1 MKIKVK
7 VYDRIPDSVIRKC
20 SLLGLIIPN
29 MIWIDG
35 VPYKIS
41 YR

>member
-7 VYDRIPDSVIRKC
+7 IYERVPDSVIRKC

-29 MIWIDG
+29 MEWVEGI
-35 VPYKIS
+35 PYKVT
-41 YR
+41 YW